1 MKGNREMNQRQ
12 KMKRLKREKQFY
24 VLAFRL
30 ACMEIERLS
39 DMLAAHQNFTPIE
52 IDKKFGI
59 MDSDGNII
67 REPQKE

>member
-1 MKGNREMNQRQ
+1 MKQRQ
-12 KMKRLKREKQFY
+12 KIKKLKREKQFY
-24 VLAFRL
+24 VFAFRM

-39 DMLAAHQNFTPIE
+39 DILAVRQNFTPIE

-67 REPQKE
+67 REPE

>member
-1 MKGNREMNQRQ
+1 MNQRQ

-24 VLAFRL
+24 VLAAR
-30 ACMEIERLS
+30 
-39 DMLAAHQNFTPIE
+39 QNFTPIE

>member
-1 MKGNREMNQRQ
+1 MNQRQ

-39 DMLAAHQNFTPIE
+39 DMLAVRQNFTPIE
-52 IDKKFGI
+52 
-59 MDSDGNII
+59 
-67 REPQKE
+67 KE

>member
-1 MKGNREMNQRQ
+1 MNQRQ
-12 KMKRLKREKQFY
+12 KIKRLKREKQFY

-39 DMLAAHQNFTPIE
+39 DMLAARQNVTPIE

>member
-39 DMLAAHQNFTPIE
+39 DMLAVRQNVTPIE

-67 REPQKE
+67 RKPE

>member
-1 MKGNREMNQRQ
+1 MNQRQ
-12 KMKRLKREKQFY
+12 KIKRLKREKQFY

-39 DMLAAHQNFTPIE
+39 DMLEVRQNFTPIE

-67 REPQKE
+67 REPE

>member
-1 MKGNREMNQRQ
+1 MNQRQ
-12 KMKRLKREKQFY
+12 KIKRLKREKQFY

-39 DMLAAHQNFTPIE
+39 DMLAVCQNFTPIE